1 MEGPLD
7 ANDREVLLA
16 VNAVIS
22 FNVIYIRGLN
32 EYTLYI
38 NHSHTIISQLP
49 SDFIQIYVV

>member
-38 NHSHTIISQLP
+38 NHSHTIISQFT
-49 SDFIQIYVV
+49 SDFI